1 MNMKELMDIAKDYP
15 WFSQYLERMPDA
27 FAERL
32 EVVSL
37 KRGETVIRKGFEHPY
52 IYFLLNGM
60 FVMQNEYFNGR
71 NFSYAEQSAPGF
83 CGLLEYFAG
92 QLLPTTTIKAGSKV
106 IAIRMKRADFAS
118 WVERDFPAYK
128 MVTAAFARQMYP
140 TMANQCA
147 ISAYSKKELFVN
159 YIISRYSKEIR
170 EAGICRIPA
179 KREDMALLFGA
190 SVRTVY
196 RIQEELRE
204 EGLISIDKKKI
215 TVNAEQLGKL
225 EELQFS
231 EE

>member
-1 MNMKELMDIAKDYP
+1 MKELMDIAKDYP

-118 WVERDFPAYK
+118 WVERDFPAFIK
-128 MVTAAFARQMYP
+128 MMKWNLVQKKLAEKYEIKVEQDEILAEAKNFAAMQFAQYGMSNVPDETLTKYAQSVLSNKEESNKIIDRIYEKKIVEAVTP
-140 TMANQCA
+140 LIKVT
-147 ISAYSKKELFVN
+147 SK
-159 YIISRYSKEIR
+159 
-170 EAGICRIPA
+170 
-179 KREDMALLFGA
+179 
-190 SVRTVY
+190 SVTP
-196 RIQEELRE
+196 EELGKIF
-204 EGLISIDKKKI
+204 EGMTK
-215 TVNAEQLGKL
+215 
-225 EELQFS
+225 
-231 EE
+231 

>member
-1 MNMKELMDIAKDYP
+1 M
-15 WFSQYLERMPDA
+15 
-27 FAERL
+27 
-32 EVVSL
+32 
-37 KRGETVIRKGFEHPY
+37 
-52 IYFLLNGM
+52 
-60 FVMQNEYFNGR
+60 
-71 NFSYAEQSAPGF
+71 
-83 CGLLEYFAG
+83 
-92 QLLPTTTIKAGSKV
+92 
-106 IAIRMKRADFAS
+106 
-118 WVERDFPAYK
+118 
-128 MVTAAFARQMYP
+128 
-140 TMANQCA
+140 
-147 ISAYSKKELFVN
+147 N

-231 EE
+231 ED

>member
-1 MNMKELMDIAKDYP
+1 
-15 WFSQYLERMPDA
+15 
-27 FAERL
+27 
-32 EVVSL
+32 
-37 KRGETVIRKGFEHPY
+37 
-52 IYFLLNGM
+52 
-60 FVMQNEYFNGR
+60 
-71 NFSYAEQSAPGF
+71 
-83 CGLLEYFAG
+83 
-92 QLLPTTTIKAGSKV
+92 
-106 IAIRMKRADFAS
+106 
-118 WVERDFPAYK
+118 

-204 EGLISIDKKKI
+204 EGLISIDTKKI

-231 EE
+231 ED